1 MAGDSN
7 TACVP
12 IGPIGRLA
20 RLAVGLALIA
30 LELVWRDPSWSD
42 AILGLV
48 VAPGIVVAVAAVRA
62 RRSPQPLRATGP
74 VGYALNIA
82 VAIAAFAIPATAGA
96 AFLFYGS
103 AMLVAAARAQ
113 AGCEV
118 TVASNV
124 LLRRDDQVGCALFAP
139 VDHAEQALGRTVS
152 G

>member
-1 MAGDSN
+1 MAGNSN
-7 TACVP
+7 TTCVP
-12 IGPIGRLA
+12 VGPIGRLA

-30 LELVWRDPSWSD
+30 LELLWRDPSWRD
-42 AILGLV
+42 AALGLV
-48 VAPGIVVAVAAVRA
+48 VAPGAVIALAAVRA
-62 RRSPQPLRATGP
+62 RRSLEPLRATGP
-74 VGYALNIA
+74 AGYALNIA
-82 VAIAAFAIPATAGA
+82 VGIAAFAIPATAGA

-103 AMLVAAARAQ
+103 AMVLAAARAQ

-139 VDHAEQALGRTVS
+139 VDHAEQALGRAVS

>member
-1 MAGDSN
+1 MAADSN

-12 IGPIGRLA
+12 IGPLGRLA
-20 RLAVGLALIA
+20 RLATGLALIA
-30 LELVWRDPSWSD
+30 LELLWRDPSWRD
-42 AILGLV
+42 AVLGLV

-62 RRSPQPLRATGP
+62 RRSPEPLRATGP
-74 VGYALNIA
+74 IGYALNIA
-82 VAIAAFAIPATAGA
+82 VAIVAFGIPATAGA

-118 TVASNV
+118 TVGSNV

-139 VDHAEQALGRTVS
+139 VDHVEQALGSTVS